1 MFCTCCEKQT
11 LANPQL
17 RANVF
22 TSGCVNFKRD
32 SIIRHRNNFHQDVFV
47 SPVVEN
53 VTRGIEAGFHK
64 SEQEEAVRI
73 KRLLTECLYL
83 AKKDHSLNSISDRIK
98 TTAYQLDE
106 SLGSAY

>member
-11 LANPQL
+11 SANQQL
-17 RANVF
+17 PANAF
-22 TSGCVNFKRD
+22 TSGCIIFKRD
-32 SIIRHRNNFHQDVFV
+32 SISRHMKTFHQDVFV

-73 KRLLTECLYL
+73 KRLLTEC
-83 AKKDHSLNSISDRIK
+83 N
-98 TTAYQLDE
+98 
-106 SLGSAY
+106 G